1 MIRLRELR
9 EAKHINQQ
17 KLAMELNVT
26 QAAIS
31 KYELGLSTPDI
42 NMLKNIASYFRVS
55 VDYLIGFSDNPVQCS
70 KSDLTYDELEIIN
83 MYRNMTAVQ
92 KASAQGY
99 MHGLLNS

>member
-31 KYELGLSTPDI
+31 KYELGLSAPDI
-42 NMLKNIASYFRVS
+42 DMLKNMASYFRVS
-55 VDYLIGFSDNPVQCS
+55 VDYLIGFSDNPIQCT
-70 KSDLTYDELEIIN
+70 KSDLSADESEIIN
-83 MYRNMTAVQ
+83 MYRHMTDIQ

-99 MHGLLNS
+99 MRGLLQG